1 MILWWGSLVGVGAG
15 VALGLIVGLG
25 VGVDPGGGV
34 DVGEGV
40 DVGCSNI
47 ATVQNNGWF
56 VLEVF
61 LP

>member
-1 MILWWGSLVGVGAG
+1 MILWWGSLVGVGGG

-40 DVGCSNI
+40 GVDCDS
-47 ATVQNNGWF
+47 ATVQNNAGF
-56 VLEVF
+56 VVEAF